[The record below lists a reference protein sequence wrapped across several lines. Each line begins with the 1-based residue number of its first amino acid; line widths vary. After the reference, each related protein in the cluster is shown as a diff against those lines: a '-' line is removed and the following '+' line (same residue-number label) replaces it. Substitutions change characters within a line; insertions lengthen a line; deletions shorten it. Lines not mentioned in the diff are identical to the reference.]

1 MGLERAADGGQVIR
15 IDVPV
20 TVRAARVDEMR
31 RLSELWGAKG
41 RASRLR
47 HLRRYFREQAD
58 GVQRGLVADFNG
70 NPIGQLWVRLRHIDP
85 AIEAGLAVAY
95 VHTLVVMPEFRRLG
109 VAEGLVRSASAL
121 AVQHGC
127 THVSIGVDRPNEA
140 ARRLYAKWGFER
152 YYESFDLRGD
162 LIFMRREVF
171 GSEAIWATGGEDP
184 HSDPLAEAE
193 SVGRRFTSGSR
204 A

>member
-1 MGLERAADGGQVIR
+1 MTVGRAADGWHQIT

-20 TVRAARVDEMR
+20 TLRTARVDELH
-31 RLSELWGAKG
+31 RLSELWGPKG
-41 RASRLR
+41 TTSRLR

-85 AIEAGLAVAY
+85 SIEAGLAVAY

-109 VAEGLVRSASAL
+109 VAQGLVRRASAL
-121 AVQHGC
+121 AVERGC

-171 GSEAIWATGGEDP
+171 EAPVPAP
-184 HSDPLAEAE
+184 
-193 SVGRRFTSGSR
+193 VR
-204 A
+204 

>member
-1 MGLERAADGGQVIR
+1 MTLERTADGSHQVR
-15 IDVPV
+15 IDIPV
-20 TVRAARVDEMR
+20 TVRRARPKEMR
-31 RLSELWGAKG
+31 RLSELWGPTG

-47 HLRRYFREQAD
+47 LLRRYFREQAE

-70 NPIGQLWVRLRHIDP
+70 NPIGQLWVRLRFIDP

-121 AVQHGC
+121 AARRGC

-162 LIFMRREVF
+162 LVFMRRQVF
-171 GSEAIWATGGEDP
+171 EAAVPAG
-184 HSDPLAEAE
+184 
-193 SVGRRFTSGSR
+193 VR
-204 A
+204 

>member
-1 MGLERAADGGQVIR
+1 MSVERAADGTHRIK

-20 TVRAARVDEMR
+20 TIRSARVDELR
-31 RLSELWGAKG
+31 RLSDLWGPKG
-41 RASRLR
+41 ATSRLR

-70 NPIGQLWVRLRHIDP
+70 NLIGQLWVRLRFIDP

-95 VHTLVVMPEFRRLG
+95 IHTLVVMPEFRRLG

-121 AVQHGC
+121 ATRQGR
-127 THVSIGVDRPNEA
+127 THVTIGVDRPNEG

-152 YYESFDLRGD
+152 YHESFDLRGD
-162 LIFMRREVF
+162 LVFMRREVF
-171 GSEAIWATGGEDP
+171 ETPVTAQ
-184 HSDPLAEAE
+184 
-193 SVGRRFTSGSR
+193 VR
-204 A
+204 

>member
-1 MGLERAADGGQVIR
+1 MSLERAAGGGHLIR

-20 TVRAARVDEMR
+20 TVRAARVDEVR
-31 RLSELWGAKG
+31 RLGELWGPKG
-41 RASRLR
+41 MTSRLR

-85 AIEAGLAVAY
+85 EIEAGLALAY

-109 VAEGLVRSASAL
+109 IAEGLTRSASAL
-121 AVQHGC
+121 AVKHGC
-127 THVSIGVDRPNEA
+127 THIAIGVDRPNEN

-152 YYESFDLRGD
+152 YHESFDLRGD
-162 LIFMRREVF
+162 LVFMRRRVF
-171 GSEAIWATGGEDP
+171 EAAV
-184 HSDPLAEAE
+184 SAR
-193 SVGRRFTSGSR
+193 VR
-204 A
+204 